1 MWDKIKSIF
10 RDEQIFNSVIDSS
23 KNENTSVTSNEV
35 KIATSI
41 PPQKM
46 KLSEAFTFLINN
58 YGIECLIGSNLV
70 SILNDLTDYEGNSAA
85 KSLLREFVV
94 NHTLSEFITRYDSDS
109 LERVRQKA
117 LIEYGFNERITEYVI
132 SSIAEATG
140 ISVIDYSAA
149 VIENK
154 LQERESSS
162 SSQPSTNKSYK
173 ILFMGL
179 CLGSHM
185 NDFKNMLGSK
195 GFRYINKAPYNG
207 LMGMYKE
214 QGGDMTDY
222 ELVNWEEYEGQFAD
236 QYCMSLVL
244 FATPITNRVYRADVK
259 MRYSEDKAGKYGLDY
274 LYNRYSFFYDL
285 LISKYGTPINELP
298 VDLSLGARSNEGN
311 GLTYNDGETSLTLKI
326 EQALPST
333 NYYQVVLR
341 YSSNNVPTLTLER
354 KQQQAINLANEQ
366 ANRQQLMSDV

>member
-1 MWDKIKSIF
+1 
-10 RDEQIFNSVIDSS
+10 
-23 KNENTSVTSNEV
+23 
-35 KIATSI
+35 
-41 PPQKM
+41 M

-70 SILNDLTDYEGNSAA
+70 SILNDLTDYEGNRAA

-94 NHTLSEFITRYDSDS
+94 NHTLSEFITCPEKDS
-109 LERVRQKA
+109 LERVRQKT
-117 LIEYGFNERITEYVI
+117 LIEYGFNEKITEYII
-132 SSIAEATG
+132 SSLAEATG
-140 ISVIDYSAA
+140 ISVIDDSDA

-173 ILFMGL
+173 IQFMGL
-179 CLGSHM
+179 CLGLHM
-185 NDFKNMLGSK
+185 NDFKNMLRSK
-195 GFRYINKAPYNG
+195 RFISINKAPYNG
-207 LMGMYKE
+207 LVGMYQE
-214 QGGDMTDY
+214 QGGDMADY
-222 ELVNWEEYEGQFAD
+222 ELVDWEEFKGQFVD
-236 QYCMSLVL
+236 QDCMSLVL
-244 FATPITNRVYRADVK
+244 FATPITHRVYRVDVK

-285 LISKYGTPINELP
+285 LTSKYGTPINERP

-333 NYYQVVLR
+333 NYFQVVLR
-341 YSSNNVPTLTLER
+341 YSSNKVPTLTLE
-354 KQQQAINLANEQ
+354 KNQQQAINIANEQ
-366 ANRQQLMSDV
+366 AHRQQLMSDL